1 MGMTDNTIDTF
12 RVFNIYTHKV
22 ENRNNVHQLS
32 VDKDQTLRYYI
43 SRINTFMNKF
53 PHSIIR
59 DAMIDLFGNIP
70 ENDELSFR
78 IDIPLIDRKGKYT
91 GEYSSIPIESID
103 YKVETYANLSRVEE
117 LISDTIESE
126 DSLITD

>member
-32 VDKDQTLRYYI
+32 VDLRYYI

-53 PHSIIR
+53 PYSIIS
-59 DAMIDLFGNIP
+59 DAMIDLSGNIP
-70 ENDELSFR
+70 ENDKLS
-78 IDIPLIDRKGKYT
+78 
-91 GEYSSIPIESID
+91 
-103 YKVETYANLSRVEE
+103 
-117 LISDTIESE
+117 
-126 DSLITD
+126 

>member
-12 RVFNIYTHKV
+12 RVFNMYTHKV
-22 ENRNNVHQLS
+22 ENRNNVKQLS

-53 PHSIIR
+53 PYSIIR

-70 ENDELSFR
+70 EDDELSFR
-78 IDIPLIDRKGKYT
+78 IDIYLLSIRK
-91 GEYSSIPIESID
+91 ENILVNIL
-103 YKVETYANLSRVEE
+103 A
-117 LISDTIESE
+117 
-126 DSLITD
+126 